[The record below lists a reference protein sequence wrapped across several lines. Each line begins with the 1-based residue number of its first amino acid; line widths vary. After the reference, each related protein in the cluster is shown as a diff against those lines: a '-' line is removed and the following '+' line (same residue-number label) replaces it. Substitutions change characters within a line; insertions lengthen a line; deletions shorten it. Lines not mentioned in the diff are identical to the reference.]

1 MSIKSNR
8 SINQISSGELIK
20 IHQLYLN
27 CFQILMIHFHPERNK
42 MGKYDFNNSKKNHNL
57 VLRRARILILFS
69 IANKQQR
76 QQCVSLRRNQHV
88 HEPFGQSSLLIIIN
102 NSLMMMVK
110 NLLKKTDPTNVWTML
125 CTILFVV
132 ILVSNTQW
140 QLATATTKDIIIS
153 LMYVYHSFF
162 SLYLQH
168 HNIINH
174 IEL

>member
-1 MSIKSNR
+1 MKIKFIR
-8 SINQISSGELIK
+8 K
-20 IHQLYLN
+20 
-27 CFQILMIHFHPERNK
+27 
-42 MGKYDFNNSKKNHNL
+42 NNSSKGCTVQQSKAFIIFCVYDSYTEYRIWKQKTIAKKNHNL